1 MSAGAERIIEHILDD
16 AKAKAAEIKAEAA
29 LKSREAAGEAQKEAV
44 RRQEQ
49 ILGRARDEAAERKR
63 RILGAAQRDAR
74 KDKLAVKQELIA
86 AAFKQSLEEL
96 CAVDD
101 RSYSSILQRVL
112 LAADLNCALEK
123 AGKLGGVI
131 LAEETRQIQ
140 GGFILQSGGVEINCS
155 FKALLEAQRDELEP
169 EVAGILFA

>member
-49 ILGRARDEAAERKR
+49 ILARARDEAAERKR
-63 RILGAAQRDAR
+63 RILGAAQLDAR

-101 RSYSSILQRVL
+101 RSYSSILQRKMCIRDRGRVSASPGGDRGYKKSAD
-112 LAADLNCALEK
+112 AADRGSRRK
-123 AGKLGGVI
+123 
-131 LAEETRQIQ
+131 R
-140 GGFILQSGGVEINCS
+140 GF
-155 FKALLEAQRDELEP
+155 F
-169 EVAGILFA
+169 